1 MLDGWGI
8 GSPIITRKWPPAP
21 PAGASP
27 DDEDGDAG
35 EEEESEHNGD
45 DAPDT
50 DPEEPDTDG
59 GSVAPIIR
67 PVQFI
72 TWMIH
77 INQCQTINQ
86 PPPWSQ
92 SYPTNLTWF

>member
-1 MLDGWGI
+1 MRNVQSSIGVSMLGGWGI

-72 TWMIH
+72 T
-77 INQCQTINQ
+77 
-86 PPPWSQ
+86 
-92 SYPTNLTWF
+92 